1 MTYPDLFKSRYPV
14 LKGKDWIRTIES
26 DDQKVFISIGLE
38 EMQHGKL
45 GGQAIVKKKGKKYMS
60 SIGRIGAIA
69 ANSIRAWKKAVEE
82 EALKEFDL

>member
-14 LKGKDWIRTIES
+14 LRGRDWIRTIEP

-69 ANSIRAWKKAVEE
+69 ANSIRVWKKAVEE
-82 EALKEFDL
+82 ETLTQLSL